1 MFCVDV
7 KQMYTNEMMNHI
19 DQYLRRI
26 IELQIR
32 DVVRQAKDKGEIHKQ
47 RITYNL
53 TNENPISNM
62 FIYTSC
68 NSCMRHTLII
78 FCKTR

>member
-1 MFCVDV
+1 MFHVDI

-32 DVVRQAKDKGEIHKQ
+32 DVVRQAKDEGEIDK
-47 RITYNL
+47 N
-53 TNENPISNM
+53 TNKN
-62 FIYTSC
+62 
-68 NSCMRHTLII
+68 HTLIHTYI
-78 FCKTR
+78 Q